1 MTSEQKSF
9 IESIA
14 SAAKKYAAQYGIKV
28 ISPIIAQAINESNWG
43 KSSLASKYHNYFG
56 LKCGSSWKGKSVNM
70 NTKEEYTPGTLTNI
84 SANFRVYDSLEAG
97 VKGYFDFISMSRYT
111 NLKGITDPK
120 KYIETIKADGYA
132 TDSKYVATTYN
143 FVTTYGLTAYDT
155 GLDGNSVK
163 KTIEEVVNGVIV
175 GKYGDGET
183 RRQKVEAEGYSYS
196 EVQSKVNSILGKST
210 STTPKK
216 SIEEVAKDVL
226 AGKYGNGAARKQKIE
241 AEGYDYNSVQT
252 KVNAL
257 TKKNTSAPKK
267 TAAEIAREIIKY
279 NNWGTGSER
288 KRRVE
293 QAGCNYDDVQREVNK
308 LLRK

>member
-9 IESIA
+9 IENIA

-28 ISPIIAQAINESNWG
+28 ISPIIAQAIIESNWG

-70 NTKEEYTPGTLTNI
+70 NTKEEYIPGTLTNI
-84 SANFRVYDSLEAG
+84 SANFRVYDNLEAG
-97 VKGYFDFISMSRYT
+97 VKGYFDFISMTRYS

-132 TDSKYVATTYN
+132 TDSKYVTTIYGC
-143 FVTTYGLTAYDT
+143 VTTYGLTIYDT
-155 GLDGNSVK
+155 GVGGNATKK
-163 KTIEEVVNGVIV
+163 KTFDEVVNGVIA
-175 GKYGDGET
+175 GIYGDGET
-183 RRQKVEAEGYSYS
+183 RRQGVEAEGYSYS
-196 EVQSKVNSILGKST
+196 EVQSMVNAIVNKSSI
-210 STTPKK
+210 PKK
-216 SIEEVAKDVL
+216 STDEIAKAVI
-226 AGKYGNGAARKQKIE
+226 AGEYGDGAARKQKLE
-241 AEGYDYNSVQT
+241 SEGYDYDVVQT
-252 KVNAL
+252 KVNEL
-257 TKKNTSAPKK
+257 TRKNTSAPKK